1 MTVFFNMFDSFPMIN
16 FIIPRDKALS
26 TYNGPCNESMK
37 IMLKLVYDRCH
48 VRIHA
53 CTVQY
58 VPVNSVLTNP
68 NISAF
73 VFYWICNNRGI
84 FLYIL
89 VLNHTP
95 EQELPILC
103 YSMWYISWTKCKHES
118 HVDGVKEKSYLR
130 LKTILP
136 KTN

>member
-1 MTVFFNMFDSFPMIN
+1 MTVFFNMFDSFPIIN

-37 IMLKLVYDRCH
+37 IMLKLAYDRCH
-48 VRIHA
+48 VRIHVLYSM
-53 CTVQY
+53 VQY
-58 VPVNSVLTNP
+58 VTVNSVLTNAH
-68 NISAF
+68 ISAF
-73 VFYWICNNRGI
+73 VFYWICNNCGI

-103 YSMWYISWTKCKHES
+103 YIISWMKCKHDS

-136 KTN
+136 ITN

>member
-1 MTVFFNMFDSFPMIN
+1 MTVFFNMFDSFPIIN

-37 IMLKLVYDRCH
+37 IMLKLAYDRCH
-48 VRIHA
+48 VRIH
-53 CTVQY
+53 VLLQY
-58 VPVNSVLTNP
+58 VTVNSVLTNAH
-68 NISAF
+68 ISAF
-73 VFYWICNNRGI
+73 VFYWICNNCGI

-103 YSMWYISWTKCKHES
+103 YMLYISWMKCKHES

-136 KTN
+136 ITN